1 MRSEEIGKRGVACA
15 EAWGV
20 GIGVGVGVGVGLGV
34 GVTPIVPTGSPIAVG
49 DWLGVGLG
57 VEDGIGFGETTF
69 TPLLQ
74 TNFFPDLIQVYV

>member
-20 GIGVGVGVGVGLGV
+20 GVGVGVGVGDGV
-34 GVTPIVPTGSPIAVG
+34 GVGVG
-49 DWLGVGLG
+49 DANL
-57 VEDGIGFGETTF
+57 

-74 TNFFPDLIQVYV
+74 TNFFPDLMQV

>member
-20 GIGVGVGVGVGLGV
+20 GIGVGV
-34 GVTPIVPTGSPIAVG
+34 
-49 DWLGVGLG
+49 GVGLG